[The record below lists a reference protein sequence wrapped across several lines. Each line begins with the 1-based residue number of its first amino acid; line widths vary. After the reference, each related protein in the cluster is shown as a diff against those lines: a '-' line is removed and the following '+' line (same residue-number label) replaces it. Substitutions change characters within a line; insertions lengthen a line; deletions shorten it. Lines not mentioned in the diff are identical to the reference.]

1 MHTLSRGEHIAAYL
15 PPMCHIFTERTTEG
29 KVTFGVLL
37 SSYLFFKK
45 KKRLSI
51 FSAITS
57 KLADPLTAHNLSH
70 QSLFLCS
77 RCFPMSA
84 GPLTKQDG
92 EPSSFK
98 VLHMSLSFPSPLA
111 TPTVGIPPWDAV
123 PASRPDG
130 GKKKKHILI
139 DVCVVKPK

>member
-1 MHTLSRGEHIAAYL
+1 
-15 PPMCHIFTERTTEG
+15 
-29 KVTFGVLL
+29 
-37 SSYLFFKK
+37 
-45 KKRLSI
+45 
-51 FSAITS
+51 
-57 KLADPLTAHNLSH
+57 
-70 QSLFLCS
+70 
-77 RCFPMSA
+77 MSA

-130 GKKKKHILI
+130 GKKKKTHFNRCLCGETQIR
-139 DVCVVKPK
+139 K